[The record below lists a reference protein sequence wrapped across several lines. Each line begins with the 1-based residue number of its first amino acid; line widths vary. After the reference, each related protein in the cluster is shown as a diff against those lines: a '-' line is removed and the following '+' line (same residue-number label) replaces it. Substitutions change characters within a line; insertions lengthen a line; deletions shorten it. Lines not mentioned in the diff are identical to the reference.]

1 MTTAFRTYLW
11 IFCGMVLAGLSGVLL
26 LNVLVDPNGAY
37 PGFSLRQIEPYR
49 TEFASRPAKAELA
62 ARGDFDLLLVGSSR
76 LRVGMPV
83 RHPAY
88 GPARVCNL
96 GLGATT
102 LSETAA
108 VLDFALRHNKV
119 RTVLLGADFHLFS
132 DSREID
138 PTFATSRFNPEL
150 EVFEYHCRNLLGAEA
165 TANAWSLLRL
175 RLTGKP
181 PPEGENGFVP
191 KHVPP
196 KASQRDLFAKRIRSS
211 LTDPGAEGS
220 FRRSEQRLEAFRQMI
235 RSCRTNGIQLIV
247 FIPPVHALQLETI
260 RVAGHAL
267 AFEEWKRDLVR
278 ILAEE
283 NASGSVPLWD
293 FTGYSGFVAEQI
305 PAEGNRSAR
314 MKWYLEVSH
323 FTPALGDLVLRRMLG
338 GDESATDLQ
347 TAFGVRLL
355 PDNIDHH
362 LVKQRAARDAYAKAN
377 PEEIAWLE
385 KLAATLDRRSA
396 SALGDL

>member
-1 MTTAFRTYLW
+1 MTTAFRTYLC
-11 IFCGMVLAGLSGVLL
+11 IFCGIILAGLVGIIL
-26 LNVLVDPNGAY
+26 LNVLVDPIGAY
-37 PGFSLRQIEPYR
+37 PSLSLRWLEPYR
-49 TEFASRPAKAELA
+49 AELTSRPAKAELA
-62 ARGDFDLLLVGSSR
+62 ARGDFDVLVVGSSR
-76 LRVGMPV
+76 LRVGVPV

-119 RTVLLGADFHLFS
+119 KTVLLGADFHLFS
-132 DSREID
+132 ASREID

-150 EVFEYHCRNLLGAEA
+150 EVFEYHCRNLLGSEA
-165 TANAWSLLRL
+165 TDNAWSLLRL
-175 RLTGKP
+175 RLTGRP

-191 KHVPP
+191 KYVPT
-196 KASQRDLFAKRIRSS
+196 KASQRDLFARRIRSS

-220 FRRSEQRLEAFRQMI
+220 FRRSEQRLETFRQMI
-235 RSCRTNGIQLIV
+235 RNCRTNGIGLVV

-267 AFEEWKRDLVR
+267 AFEQWKRDLVR

-283 NASGSVPLWD
+283 DAGGSVPLWD
-293 FTGYSGFVAEQI
+293 FTGYSGFVAEAV
-305 PAEGNRSAR
+305 PPEGDRSTR

-323 FTPALGDLVLRRMLG
+323 FTP
-338 GDESATDLQ
+338 
-347 TAFGVRLL
+347 
-355 PDNIDHH
+355 
-362 LVKQRAARDAYAKAN
+362 
-377 PEEIAWLE
+377 
-385 KLAATLDRRSA
+385 
-396 SALGDL
+396 